1 MKKSEKIITV
11 VFAIVAV
18 LQVACFMQNYK
29 VLDNQRDIDYRLTRL
44 EQDGSVVDS
53 TIVRLYQR
61 LNETMFDQ
69 VWIRRDIRQI
79 QDQIGQ

>member
-1 MKKSEKIITV
+1 MKKKIFKIIATALLL
-11 VFAIVAV
+11 FLLLWNITQNAV
-18 LQVACFMQNYK
+18 

>member
-1 MKKSEKIITV
+1 MKKKIFKIIATV
-11 VFAIVAV
+11 LLLFLLLWNITQNAV
-18 LQVACFMQNYK
+18 

-44 EQDGSVVDS
+44 EQEGAVVDS
-53 TIVRLYQR
+53 TIVRLYQT

-79 QDQIGQ
+79 QYQIGQ